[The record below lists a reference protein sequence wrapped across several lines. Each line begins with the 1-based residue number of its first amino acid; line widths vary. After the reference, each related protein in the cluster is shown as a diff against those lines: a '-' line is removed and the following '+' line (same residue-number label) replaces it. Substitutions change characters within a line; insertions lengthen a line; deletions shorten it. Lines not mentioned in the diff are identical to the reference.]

1 VRVLF
6 AGAAGVLGRVTL
18 PHLRGHDVV
27 GLTRS
32 LEAVELL
39 RGFGVESAV
48 CDVFDYGELCA

>member
-1 VRVLF
+1 MRVLF
-6 AGAAGVLGRVTL
+6 AGATGVLRVTL